1 MPPID
6 TAKLLENWTI
16 LYPALCLAVGG
27 LIVLICDLVMPSKML
42 GFSRVLWTL
51 TSLGSIA
58 VAGHYLAQQWAEFA
72 GKPVSAFGGS
82 IVADKFSLVYSAIL
96 LATAFLA
103 VLLSARM
110 KDDDASGYQA
120 LLLWGTMGMLIL
132 VSATSLMTVFLGLE
146 ILSLALYVMVAFA
159 RGDAKSKEAAFKY
172 LILGS
177 VAAGFLLFGFGLL
190 YGAAGG
196 TGFAQIA
203 AYIKGTAVLG
213 AYFKVGLGLA
223 LVGLAFKLALV
234 PFHMWAPDVYEGAPA
249 PVTALM
255 SVGTKAAAF
264 AALVRFLVV
273 AVPAADATKYL
284 IPLFVLAILSMF
296 IGALG
301 AMRQDNIK
309 RLMAYS
315 GIGHAGYLFL
325 ALAGLGQDGITA
337 SAYYLATYL
346 FTSMGV
352 FAVINW
358 MTGEGGDLA
367 DLKYYRGLFF
377 RRPAICFA
385 LSLFMF
391 SLVGL
396 PPAAGFTGKLLLAI
410 AAVKQG
416 VAGSVWAWAMLTALI
431 LTSGM
436 SAFAYIRVILVMFQ
450 QSEDEAYAHGHGAH
464 PAHGG
469 AGAQA
474 EVAATSD
481 AATLVEGT
489 GSLTAGL
496 VLLVSLV
503 GTLYLGLAPAGVIDL
518 MGNLLK

>member
-6 TAKLLENWTI
+6 TAKLLENWNI
-16 LYPALCLAVGG
+16 LHPAICLAVGALVVLLFD
-27 LIVLICDLVMPSKML
+27 LILPASLL
-42 GFSRVLWTL
+42 GVNRVIWTL
-51 TSLGSIA
+51 TSLGSVT
-58 VAGHYLAQQWAEFA
+58 VAGYYLAQQWGEFSDQ
-72 GKPVSAFGGS
+72 PVSAFGGAV
-82 IVADKFSLVYSAIL
+82 VADKFSLVYSAIL

-103 VLLSARM
+103 LLLSARM

-120 LLLWGTMGMLIL
+120 LLLWGTMGMLVL

-177 VAAGFLLFGFGLL
+177 VAAGFLLFGFGLI
-190 YGAAGG
+190 YGSAGG

-203 AYIKGTAVLG
+203 AYINSATALS

-249 PVTALM
+249 PVTAFM
-255 SVGTKAAAF
+255 SVGTKSAAF

-273 AVPAADATKYL
+273 AVPPADTTKYL

-296 IGALG
+296 IGGLG
-301 AMRQDNIK
+301 AMKQNNIK

-315 GIGHAGYLFL
+315 GISHAGYLFL
-325 ALAGLGQDGITA
+325 ALAGLGSDGITA
-337 SAYYLATYL
+337 GAYYLATYL

-416 VAGSVWAWAMLTALI
+416 IGGSVWAWAMLTALI

-436 SAFAYIRVILVMFQ
+436 SAYAYIRVILVMFQ
-450 QSEDEAYAHGHGAH
+450 QSGEEAYAHGHGS
-464 PAHGG
+464 P
-469 AGAQA
+469 AQA

-489 GSLTAGL
+489 GSLTVGL
-496 VLLVSLV
+496 VLVASLI
-503 GTLYLGLAPAGVIDL
+503 GTLYLGVAPAGVIDL
-518 MGNLLK
+518 MGNLLGR

>member
-6 TAKLLENWTI
+6 TSMLLDNWTI
-16 LYPALCLAVGG
+16 LHPALCLAAGALVVLLIDLIMPPG
-27 LIVLICDLVMPSKML
+27 LAEFGRS
-42 GFSRVLWTL
+42 LWTL
-51 TSLGSIA
+51 TSLGA
-58 VAGHYLAQQWAEFA
+58 VALGGYRLSQQWAEIA
-72 GKPVSAFGGS
+72 EKPVSAFGGA

-96 LATAFLA
+96 LGTALLA
-103 VLLSARM
+103 LLLSVKI
-110 KDDDASGYQA
+110 KDEDSSGYQA
-120 LLLWGTMGMLIL
+120 LLLWATTGMLIL
-132 VSATSLMTVFLGLE
+132 VSAASLMTVFLGLE
-146 ILSLALYVMVAFA
+146 ILSLALYVMVAFT

-177 VAAGFLLFGFGLL
+177 VAAGFLLFGFGLI
-190 YGAAGG
+190 YGVAGG

-203 AYIKGTAVLG
+203 AYINGAAVPG
-213 AYFKVGLGLA
+213 GYFKVGLGLA
-223 LVGLAFKLALV
+223 LVGFAFKLALV

-249 PVTALM
+249 PVTAFM

-264 AALVRFLVV
+264 AALVRFLTV
-273 AVPAADATKYL
+273 AAPAEDVTKYL

-296 IGALG
+296 IGSLG
-301 AMRQDNIK
+301 AMRQNNIK

-325 ALAGLGQDGITA
+325 ALAGLGSDGVTA

-352 FAVINW
+352 FAVISW
-358 MTGEGGDLA
+358 MSGEGEDLA
-367 DLKYYRGLFF
+367 DLRSYRGLFF

-396 PPAAGFTGKLLLAI
+396 PPAAGFTGKLLLAT

-416 VAGSVWAWAMLTALI
+416 VSGGYWAWLMLTSLI

-450 QSEDEAYAHGHGAH
+450 QGDEAVGSAHGHDS
-464 PAHGG
+464 HGG
-469 AGAQA
+469 AAARA
-474 EVAATSD
+474 EVAAAHDSALSEGSGSVS
-481 AATLVEGT
+481 AA
-489 GSLTAGL
+489 L
-496 VLLVSLV
+496 VLLVSLL
-503 GTLYLGLAPAGVIDL
+503 GTLYLGVIPAGVIEL
-518 MGNLLK
+518 MENLLK